1 MWNIQW
7 HTDSLLRGGGA
18 FVNLIRNKNDD
29 TCSDIYDTVWR
40 NMKKSFPVESA
51 AGGDDDF
58 RGNGSEDALF
68 VPKHDDVKERVT
80 PPLCLPGSQR
90 CFPCEATN
98 SSPSLICEVK
108 FL

>member
-1 MWNIQW
+1 MWNIQR
-7 HTDSLLRGGGA
+7 HTDSLLRGGKA
-18 FVNLIRNKNDD
+18 FVNLIRTKNDD
-29 TCSDIYDTVWR
+29 TCSNIYDTVWR
-40 NMKKSFPVESA
+40 NMKKSFPVKSA

-68 VPKHDDVKERVT
+68 VPKHDNVKERVT
-80 PPLCLPGSQR
+80 PPLLSSWLSC
-90 CFPCEATN
+90 CFSSEATN